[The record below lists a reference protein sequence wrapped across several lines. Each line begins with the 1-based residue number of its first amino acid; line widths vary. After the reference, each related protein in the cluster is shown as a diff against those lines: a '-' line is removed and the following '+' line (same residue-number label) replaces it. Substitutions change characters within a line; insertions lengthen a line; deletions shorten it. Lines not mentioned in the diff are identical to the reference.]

1 MGVLENN
8 EAVINLEILKDG
20 TIVLYKGKEYEWH
33 EGNLYDPETN
43 TVL

>member
-1 MGVLENN
+1 MGLLEHN
-8 EAVINLEILKDG
+8 ELVINLEVLNEG
-20 TIVLYKGKEYEWH
+20 TIVLYKGKEYQWN

>member
-1 MGVLENN
+1 MGLLEHN
-8 EAVINLEILKDG
+8 ELVINLEVLTEG

-33 EGNLYDPETN
+33 EGGLYDPETN